1 MMDNESSYGE
11 DANERVPSMT
21 GPDSRAPAA
30 NLAVRRRIEHMREIK
45 RLRELLEDPEF
56 DELG

>member
-1 MMDNESSYGE
+1 MSGE
-11 DANERVPSMT
+11 EANARVPSMT

-30 NLAVRRRIEHMREIK
+30 NLAVRRRIEHMREII
-45 RLRELLEDPEF
+45 RLRLLLDDPEF

>member
-11 DANERVPSMT
+11 EANERVPSMT

-56 DELG
+56 DELS